1 LKLTSVF
8 AILYGMDRTLED
20 MARTLVESGGY
31 RITRRLAPQTEY
43 HAPDETPKLVAAI
56 VDV

>member
-1 LKLTSVF
+1 LTSVF

-43 HAPDETPKLVAAI
+43 HAPDETPKLIAAI